1 MRTLIIAL
9 AALAVT
15 GCTQELPASRLEVS
29 ALPVASTCTKIS
41 GSSLGAL
48 PLTVEV
54 GGKVVRFA
62 EWTSGDAVSPEVYG
76 FAAQL
81 PEGVSFM
88 VDAGGQTFTST
99 QSRWLH
105 PQAFAG
111 AHAIDA
117 VTFCATATLPALAA
131 R

>member
-9 AALAVT
+9 GALAVT
-15 GCTQELPASRLEVS
+15 GCAQELPASRLEVS
-29 ALPVASTCTKIS
+29 ALPVPSICTKIT

-48 PLTVEV
+48 PLAVEV
-54 GGKVVRFA
+54 GGRAVRLA
-62 EWTSGDAVSPEVYG
+62 EWTSGDAVSREVYG

-88 VDAGGQTFTST
+88 IDAGDEIFTST

-105 PQAFAG
+105 PRAFAG
-111 AHAIDA
+111 GHAIDA
-117 VTFCATATLPALAA
+117 VTFCATATLPALAT